1 MGWNN
6 IVGVDGMDSH
16 AADAATHPM
25 PAYTLAILVYPFS
38 VPPLT
43 NGQKRDKL
51 IHNCM
56 FHF

>member
-25 PAYTLAILVYPFS
+25 PAYT
-38 VPPLT
+38 T
-43 NGQKRDKL
+43 
-51 IHNCM
+51 H
-56 FHF
+56 